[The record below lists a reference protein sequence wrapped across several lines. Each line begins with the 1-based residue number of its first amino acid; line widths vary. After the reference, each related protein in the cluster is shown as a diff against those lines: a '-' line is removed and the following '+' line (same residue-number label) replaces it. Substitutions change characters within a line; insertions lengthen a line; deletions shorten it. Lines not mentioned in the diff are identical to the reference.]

1 MKKSKY
7 SRKFR
12 TLSKQV
18 EAIEEFAQ
26 DKTCQEV
33 ANKFNSTKSAAYY
46 FKLKNQTRIEL
57 KRTELQELR
66 NSILA
71 KSLIRLDEQVDKKKI
86 PANILISLIK
96 ELFNQI
102 QITNNRPTTISKK
115 QDYGNMGREE
125 LEEEYKKLLNR
136 AKEIQKDEKIASEP
150 VITQAQPE

>member
-7 SRKFR
+7 SKKFR
-12 TLSKQV
+12 TLSNQI

-33 ANKFNSTKSAAYY
+33 ADRFNSTKSAAYY
-46 FKLKNQTRIEL
+46 FKLKNQAKIEL
-57 KRTELQELR
+57 KRTELQDLR

-102 QITNNRPTTISKK
+102 QITDNRPTAISKK
-115 QDYGNMGREE
+115 QDYGNMGRDE
-125 LEEEYKKLLNR
+125 LEDEYKKLLSR
-136 AKEIQKDEKIASEP
+136 AKQIQKDEKIASEP
-150 VITQAQPE
+150 AITQAQPE